1 MFFSIGSNL
10 VKSGLLCNGTEIFCN
25 FGAVEAIFIRLA
37 FMILRYRV
45 SLPGIKG
52 FARVY
57 ELKSTTTLYDFHK
70 RMRDDMDFSHDQL
83 IQFKGLDENGNLVA
97 RYGMFDLGAGAVDE
111 VTVEETVNRGIA
123 RFTYFYD
130 VTDRKSVIVTFEGEV
145 EEEPGRTYP
154 ALVESKG
161 PNPVEF
167 ENGYVAYE
175 DLPDEQRH
183 LPGESLMAKED
194 KAEKDADDADDID
207 DIDTI
212 DDDDD
217 DEEDEEDDLKSSIA
231 EDSDEVYD
239 GSEELL
245 F

>member
-1 MFFSIGSNL
+1 
-10 VKSGLLCNGTEIFCN
+10 
-25 FGAVEAIFIRLA
+25 
-37 FMILRYRV
+37 MILRYRV

-111 VTVEETVNRGIA
+111 VTVEETVNKGIA

-145 EEEPGRTYP
+145 EEEPGKTYP

-194 KAEKDADDADDID
+194 KADKDADDADDID